1 MFGKFVTKLIQSL
14 PTWEVT
20 KYYGRV
26 CIYQLK
32 CLKYRVQTSEA
43 WFNFKCKFMP
53 GSLHKEIE
61 CEDYVE
67 PKVNNKSKQQKE
79 QPKVSSERES
89 QDKVQY
95 NAKDHK
101 SVPTSLKELK
111 DNYIID
117 ELIDSKKKKQGKK
130 RCQENNKYPIHE
142 DYVTKKERK
151 VQFNYNLYY

>member
-1 MFGKFVTKLIQSL
+1 M
-14 PTWEVT
+14 
-20 KYYGRV
+20 
-26 CIYQLK
+26 
-32 CLKYRVQTSEA
+32 
-43 WFNFKCKFMP
+43 
-53 GSLHKEIE
+53 
-61 CEDYVE
+61 
-67 PKVNNKSKQQKE
+67 
-79 QPKVSSERES
+79 SSERES

-117 ELIDSKKKKQGKK
+117 ELIDSKKQKKQGKK
-130 RCQENNKYPIHE
+130 RCQENNKYPTHE